1 MDSKVIQFDKNK
13 VRYFRLA
20 DELKEKEDYLG
31 ALSLLFS
38 VLEKEND
45 YIACRKIAEI
55 YALMEQFEASNLFWF
70 RYLFYAPKNEV
81 AFCYEELAINYFYLD
96 NLWASGY
103 YFHKKLSVDG
113 VISKQNI
120 DPEIMEFFSGE
131 ELKKHAFRL
140 VYPYEMAD
148 YSLEKNNAKRAIRMG
163 AFKESVNEIEKIPV
177 PCRDEETLNDQA
189 VSLMMANDLKDA
201 EGVARFSIEK
211 FGETVNSY
219 CTLSTLFDMK
229 KDYENADFY
238 YQKALSISKDS
249 PEDWYRIVSPAIERK
264 DHEKANECL
273 YKILKE
279 RPNEYL
285 MRYFFAISFI
295 NLGNYESALRELKT
309 VYLYNPRDFIVEYYI
324 NFVKELINGK
334 TENQKFLPLEYNKE
348 LPKKEGIKWEKK
360 IKDLAKNLENA
371 TSQLK
376 GEKARKLLIYG
387 MLFGKDITMRSS
399 VMLLSLLDVKL
410 VKDIAL
416 TVLLN
421 PEVGQEVK
429 KLLLYA
435 LVLKGVKGKIGVV
448 AGSYYCE
455 INLKKLLCEK
465 KSGSRFYVL
474 SYALCLSRMVFYGI
488 DDFTK
493 MVNATDML
501 FNDVGDLLTSED
513 VNNEELA
520 GLILM
525 RSGYENFADV
535 KTVCSIFDV
544 KQEKLDKL
552 MEIAIEKRRKND

>member
-1 MDSKVIQFDKNK
+1 MANKVLQFDKSK
-13 VRYFRLA
+13 DRVFRLA

-38 VLEKEND
+38 VIQKEKD
-45 YIACRKIAEI
+45 HTAYKKIAEI
-55 YALMEQFEASNLFWF
+55 YALIEQFEASNLFWF
-70 RYLFYAPKNEV
+70 RYLYYAPKNEV

-96 NLWASGY
+96 NIWASGY

-120 DPEIMEFFSGE
+120 DPEIMDFFSGE
-131 ELKKHAFRL
+131 EAKKHAFRV
-140 VYPYEMAD
+140 VYPFDKAD
-148 YSLEKNNAKRAIRMG
+148 YSLEKVNAKRAIRMG
-163 AFKESVNEIEKIPV
+163 AFKESVLEIEKIPI
-177 PCRDEETLNDQA
+177 PCSDEETLNDQA
-189 VSLMMANDLKDA
+189 VSLLMENKLSQA
-201 EGVARFSIEK
+201 EEVARFSIEK

-219 CTLSTLFDMK
+219 CTLSTIFDMK
-229 KDYENADFY
+229 KDYENAEFY
-238 YQKALSISKDS
+238 YQKALSVSNGKS
-249 PEDWYRIVSPAIERK
+249 EDFYRLVSCSIERK
-264 DHEKANECL
+264 DHKKANECL
-273 YKILKE
+273 YKILLE
-279 RPNEYL
+279 RPNEYI
-285 MRYFFAISFI
+285 MRFFYAVSFI
-295 NLGNYESALRELKT
+295 NLGNFESALRELKK

-324 NFVKELINGK
+324 DLVKDFLNGK

-348 LPKKEGIKWEKK
+348 LPKKEGQKWEKK
-360 IKDLAKNLENA
+360 IKELAKNLESA

-387 MLFGKDITMRSS
+387 MLFGKDNLMRSS
-399 VMLLSLLDVKL
+399 VMLLSLLDAKI

-435 LVLKGVKGKIGVV
+435 LVLKGVKGKIGIV

-465 KSGSRFYVL
+465 KNGSRFYIL
-474 SYALCLSRMVFYGI
+474 AYALCLSRMVFYGI
-488 DDFTK
+488 DDFTN

-501 FNDVGDLLTSED
+501 FNDVGEFLTSEEI
-513 VNNEELA
+513 NNEELA

-525 RSGYENFADV
+525 RSGYENFSDS
-535 KTVCSIFDV
+535 KTICSIFDI
-544 KQEKLDKL
+544 KKEKLEKL
-552 MEIAIEKRRKND
+552 MDFAIEKRRKND

>member
-1 MDSKVIQFDKNK
+1 MASKVLQFDKNK
-13 VRYFRLA
+13 ERYFRLA
-20 DELKEKEDYLG
+20 DQLREKEDYLG

-45 YIACRKIAEI
+45 YIAYRKIAEI

-70 RYLFYAPKNEV
+70 RHVFYAPKSQV
-81 AFCYEELAINYFYLD
+81 ASSFEELAVNYFYLD

-103 YFHKKLSVDG
+103 YFHKKLSIDG

-120 DPEIMEFFSGE
+120 DPEIMDFFSGE
-131 ELKKHAFRL
+131 ELKKHAFRV
-140 VYPYEMAD
+140 VYPYDKAD
-148 YSLEKNNAKRAIRMG
+148 YSLEKNNAKRAIRIG
-163 AFKESVNEIEKIPV
+163 AFKDSVKEIEKIPLA
-177 PCRDEETLNDQA
+177 CRDEETLNDQA
-189 VSLMMANDLKDA
+189 VSLLMDDDLKSA
-201 EGVARFSIEK
+201 EEVARYSIEK
-211 FGETVNSY
+211 YGETVNAF

-238 YQKALSISKDS
+238 YQKALSIAKDE
-249 PEDWYRIVSPAIERK
+249 PEDWYRIVSTAIERK

-279 RPNEYL
+279 RPNEYI
-285 MRYFFAISFI
+285 MRFFYAISFI
-295 NLGNYESALRELKT
+295 NLGNYQSAYRELKT

-324 NFVKELINGK
+324 NFVKQLMEDRG
-334 TENQKFLPLEYNKE
+334 ENQRYLPLEYNKE
-348 LPKKEGIKWEKK
+348 LPKKESAKWEKK
-360 IKDLAKNLENA
+360 IKDLAKNLDTAN
-371 TSQLK
+371 SQIK
-376 GEKARKLLIYG
+376 GENGRKLLIFG
-387 MLFGKDITMRSS
+387 MLFGKDLVMRSS
-399 VMLLSLLDVKL
+399 VMLLSLLDAKTVKE
-410 VKDIAL
+410 ISL

-421 PEVGQEVK
+421 PEVPQEVK

-435 LVLKGVKGKIGVV
+435 LVLKGVKGKIGLV

-465 KSGSRFYVL
+465 KKDSRFYIL

-501 FNDVGDLLTSED
+501 YKDIGDLITSQD

-525 RSGYENFADV
+525 RSGYENFADA
-535 KTVCSIFDV
+535 KTVCAIFDV
-544 KQEKLDKL
+544 KKEKLDKL
-552 MEIAIEKRRKND
+552 MEIAIDKRRKND